1 MDRESD
7 MAEGD
12 MGMHK
17 SSENIHPPRKGNQRG
32 SRKDRRNREKGEIRK
47 GAKRDESLQGQ

>member
-12 MGMHK
+12 MGMCG
-17 SSENIHPPRKGNQRG
+17 SIENIHPPLKGNRRG
-32 SRKDRRNREKGEIRK
+32 NRKDRRNREKRGDQ
-47 GAKRDESLQGQ
+47 KRSQEK

>member
-12 MGMHK
+12 MGMCK
-17 SSENIHPPRKGNQRG
+17 LSENIHPPRKGNQRG
-32 SRKDRRNREKGEIRK
+32 SRKDRRNRGKRGDQKRSQIR
-47 GAKRDESLQGQ
+47 